1 MGIDEIY
8 YAKGV
13 TTLLNNFDGR
23 FGSDV
28 FGISVTRMGSIYFEP
43 INLGYLIFSMLIIS
57 FIFFNTQKLKY
68 INLYRLIL
76 LIGGILTFG
85 KGAMLL
91 AIGVMVAGIG
101 HKLFLKFVPRSNE
114 MNVLEIFYIVN
125 YYYVYWWKLLFQN
138 FWRSCRESLL
148 CNPRDIG

>member
-114 MNVLEIFYIVN
+114 MNVFRNLFILLTIIMFIGGN
-125 YYYVYWWKLLFQN
+125 YYFKTFGGV
-138 FWRSCRESLL
+138 
-148 CNPRDIG
+148 